1 MSMWA
6 RMATRSGV
14 ALYPCRSMS
23 CSSSTDFVRVGD
35 VWCRRSAIEQCAI
48 SGDPVRVYT
57 VGITNLA
64 AARLGKIGFLDA
76 AAVGDIVIPQRPFAM
91 VEGTNGRSILESPV
105 SGEVAVVN
113 ASVSEDP
120 SILNLDAEQTWIL
133 QLEVF
138 CDDDDDDVE

>member
-1 MSMWA
+1 MVVIVRHA
-6 RMATRSGV
+6 R
-14 ALYPCRSMS
+14 
-23 CSSSTDFVRVGD
+23 D
-35 VWCRRSAIEQCAI
+35 
-48 SGDPVRVYT
+48 
-57 VGITNLA
+57 
-64 AARLGKIGFLDA
+64 K
-76 AAVGDIVIPQRPFAM
+76 
-91 VEGTNGRSILESPV
+91 GTNGRSILESPV